1 MFRPD
6 TDGPVGTVTI
16 RTVRRLRVVF
26 VQLLLILIVGEA
38 LLHIYNPLP
47 FRVRGNRIV
56 LPVHQRYTFHN
67 DGVRKL
73 DAVTHNS
80 RNSLG
85 FRGPEPP
92 KDLSTRL
99 SVVTI
104 GGSTTECLF
113 LTDGKTWTDRLAQTL
128 APKFPDL
135 WVNNAGL
142 DGQSTYGHLILLRDF
157 VDDLHPRVAVFLIG
171 ANDIGLDAGNPYDA
185 SLTPPQSAARAAVA
199 FLTDHIELAGLAQNV
214 VRVARARSGGFGH
227 GEIDLRTIRHLEHDP
242 ANTAATIAKFS
253 TSLPAFAARVA
264 MIIEECR
271 RHGIEPVL
279 VTQPW
284 LNGDAIDPTTGVNLA
299 TIQVRGPAN
308 GRLWWQ
314 VQELYNDVTRRAAAA
329 DGVLLIDAARELPK
343 DSRYFYDF
351 MHYTNEG
358 AARLGDIVASHLA
371 PHLRSLR

>member
-1 MFRPD
+1 
-6 TDGPVGTVTI
+6 
-16 RTVRRLRVVF
+16 
-26 VQLLLILIVGEA
+26 VQLLLILVLGEA

-67 DGVRKL
+67 EGLRKL
-73 DAVTHNS
+73 DPVTHHTK
-80 RNSLG
+80 NSLG

-92 KDLSTRL
+92 KDAAKRL
-99 SVVTI
+99 TLLTI

-113 LTDGKTWTDRLAQTL
+113 LTDGKTWTDRLTGTL
-128 APKFPDL
+128 LPAFPAL

-171 ANDIGLDAGNPYDA
+171 ANDIGLDAGNPYDT
-185 SLTPPQSAARAAVA
+185 SLTPPPSATRAAIA
-199 FLTDHIELAGLAQNV
+199 FLTDHVELAGLAQNV
-214 VRVARARSGGFGH
+214 LRVARARSGGFGH
-227 GEIDLRTIRHLEHDP
+227 GQIDLTTLRHLEHDP

-253 TSLPAFAARVA
+253 APLPSFAARVA
-264 MIIEECR
+264 AIIEECR

-299 TIQVRGPAN
+299 TIQVRGAAN

-314 VQELYNDVTRRAAAA
+314 VQELYNDVTRQAAAA
-329 DGVLLIDAARELPK
+329 HGVLLIDAARELPK
-343 DSRYFYDF
+343 DSRLFYDF
-351 MHYTNEG
+351 LHYTNEG
-358 AARLGDIVASHLA
+358 AARLGDIVSMHLE
-371 PHLRSLR
+371 PLLRTLAGQ